1 MREVWMEVSNEVIE
15 ALEVD
20 FKRAREE
27 RVSRNKHRT
36 ELHADE

>member
-20 FKRAREE
+20 FRKAREE
-27 RVSRNKHRT
+27 RVSRDEFTT